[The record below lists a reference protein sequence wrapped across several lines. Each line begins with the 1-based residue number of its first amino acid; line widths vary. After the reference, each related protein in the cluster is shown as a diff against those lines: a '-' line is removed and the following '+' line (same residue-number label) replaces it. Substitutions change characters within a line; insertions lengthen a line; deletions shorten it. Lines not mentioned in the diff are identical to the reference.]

1 MPLRPLLSCLLL
13 AAALLCPAPAPA
25 QDLPQAGGKLPALAL
40 AAPESQAHRNWL
52 GIGSKPVFGIA
63 DVDADL
69 VMVEVI
75 GVYCPIC
82 FDQAPVLRKLHAR
95 LIRDPELKGRVK
107 LVALAAGATPEE
119 LAYARKEHK
128 ADYPMVADPD
138 FAAHKLLGEPKT
150 PFTMLVRR
158 DGTVALTHLGIIDNE
173 SAFAATIRS
182 LLP

>member
-1 MPLRPLLSCLLL
+1 MPLRALLVVLL
-13 AAALLCPAPAPA
+13 AAALLGPAPAPA

-40 AAPESQAHRNWL
+40 PAPESQAHRDWL
-52 GIGSKPVFGIA
+52 GIGSKPAFGIA

-82 FDQAPVLRKLHAR
+82 FDQAPILRKLYAR
-95 LIRDPELKGRVK
+95 IARDPELKGRVK

-119 LAYARKEHK
+119 LAYARQEHK

-138 FAAHKLLGEPKT
+138 FAVHKLLGEPKT
-150 PFTMLVRR
+150 PFTLLVRR
-158 DGTVALTHLGIIDNE
+158 DGTVALTHLGKIDSE
-173 SAFAATIRS
+173 SAFAAEIRS
-182 LLP
+182 LLH